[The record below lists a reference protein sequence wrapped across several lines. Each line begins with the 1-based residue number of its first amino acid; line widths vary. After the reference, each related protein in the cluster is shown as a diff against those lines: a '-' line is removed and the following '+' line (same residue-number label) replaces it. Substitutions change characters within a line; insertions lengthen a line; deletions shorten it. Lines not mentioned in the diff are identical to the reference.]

1 MELKHIVGR
10 TWVAE
15 GSTALLPV
23 YFLTDRDIVLIDTVY
38 ARLDRTGLAHLIDD
52 NGLCLR
58 GVICSHAHFDHTGN
72 VRYLQQR
79 CGCPA
84 AIQLIEAGI
93 SVNTDSYRANY
104 VALTYGKSRQL
115 FLEECFTADII
126 IGPEDDH
133 LDMAGARFGI
143 MQLPG
148 HSAGHIGIVTPD
160 GVAYV
165 GDCLIDRDQIAAAK
179 LPTSMFIAK
188 DLESKEYL
196 RTVDAPA
203 YIVAHKQ
210 VLTDRAAFNALID
223 ENLAFIHAKERE
235 LLDDL
240 TDGMTFSDWIAAF
253 CKRENVR
260 THNELKFSIVERNF
274 SNFAAWLTDTG
285 RVTVQREFCAKNT
298 ITPAMQGSTP
308 DHPSKN
314 RRSAFGRPA
323 VFLFSYLPQPSLM
336 AASSSV
342 LPVPFSAEME

>member
-1 MELKHIVGR
+1 
-10 TWVAE
+10 
-15 GSTALLPV
+15 
-23 YFLTDRDIVLIDTVY
+23 
-38 ARLDRTGLAHLIDD
+38 
-52 NGLCLR
+52 
-58 GVICSHAHFDHTGN
+58 
-72 VRYLQQR
+72 
-79 CGCPA
+79 
-84 AIQLIEAGI
+84 
-93 SVNTDSYRANY
+93 
-104 VALTYGKSRQL
+104 
-115 FLEECFTADII
+115 
-126 IGPEDDH
+126 
-133 LDMAGARFGI
+133 

-148 HSAGHIGIVTPD
+148 HSAGHIGIVTSD
-160 GVAYV
+160 GVVYV

-223 ENLAFIHAKERE
+223 ENIAFIHAKERE

-285 RVTVQREFCAKNT
+285 RVTVQREFCAKKYYHACDT
-298 ITPAMQGSTP
+298 GIHA
-308 DHPSKN
+308 
-314 RRSAFGRPA
+314 
-323 VFLFSYLPQPSLM
+323 
-336 AASSSV
+336 
-342 LPVPFSAEME
+342 